1 MEQKIIN
8 IDRNAARVSEWD
20 KIYCEIVKD
29 ILENG
34 VLVKNRT
41 GIDTL
46 TTGTVTFK
54 LKDIEHNF
62 PILESKKVAIKNA
75 VSEIQWIHQVQSNDV
90 RWLQERENPI
100 WNKWMIDKDGI
111 YREYE
116 PEGTPF
122 EEKEIEVCD
131 VNGNPKLD
139 KYGKIVM
146 TEATDKAKEKGM
158 TIKSAKYFGKKWA
171 YTIGK
176 AYGYNNKQTKDP
188 QDVLEKI
195 KNKPDDRRMIID
207 LRVKK
212 NLKYG
217 TLEPCVWATE
227 WRVIN
232 GKLDVTVIQRSGD
245 IPVGVPFNVSQY
257 AVLLKM
263 FAKVNN
269 LEAGDITYTIN
280 DAHIYVDQVEP
291 IKKQINRYNYMCFYE
306 TFIREHSDTEVIKYY
321 DTLKK
326 QEERLR
332 KYTENNPNDK
342 KVLQEYKVTLEEFRI
357 LDFMLTKKK
366 PEFEAAEIDDFFNYS
381 TDVNSDPEYLKE
393 NPTGNKELVLK
404 NYSSLPF
411 IKIPVAQ

>member
-1 MEQKIIN
+1 
-8 IDRNAARVSEWD
+8 
-20 KIYCEIVKD
+20 
-29 ILENG
+29 
-34 VLVKNRT
+34 
-41 GIDTL
+41 
-46 TTGTVTFK
+46 
-54 LKDIEHNF
+54 
-62 PILESKKVAIKNA
+62 
-75 VSEIQWIHQVQSNDV
+75 
-90 RWLQERENPI
+90 
-100 WNKWMIDKDGI
+100 
-111 YREYE
+111 
-116 PEGTPF
+116 
-122 EEKEIEVCD
+122 
-131 VNGNPKLD
+131 
-139 KYGKIVM
+139 
-146 TEATDKAKEKGM
+146 
-158 TIKSAKYFGKKWA
+158 
-171 YTIGK
+171 
-176 AYGYNNKQTKDP
+176 
-188 QDVLEKI
+188 
-195 KNKPDDRRMIID
+195 MIID

-306 TFIREHSDTEVIKYY
+306 SFIREHSDTEVIKYY

-326 QEERLR
+326 QEDRLR

-342 KVLQEYKVTLEEFRI
+342 KVLQEYKVTLEEFII
-357 LDFMLTKKK
+357 LDFILTKKK